1 PPTLISRFDLLYLVL
16 DKIDDKSDRM
26 LARHL
31 VSLYLEDKPQTA
43 GTDIMKI
50 EDLTAYISWARN
62 HIHPVLTP
70 EASNALVQAYVEMR
84 NAGADARS
92 NDRRITATTR
102 QLESMIRLSEAHAR
116 MRYSES
122 VDVEDVTEANRL
134 IREALKESATDPLTG
149 LIDLDLLGGQSSNQR
164 KLRGDL
170 RRELVA
176 LLGSRDKPY
185 RWVDLKQALE
195 AQSSLP
201 IDNAELG
208 EVLKGLEGE
217 GVLRVSGQG
226 NARNVRLV
234 GGGAQQVEV

>member
-1 PPTLISRFDLLYLVL
+1 MTHAF
-16 DKIDDKSDRM
+16 
-26 LARHL
+26 AR
-31 VSLYLEDKPQTA
+31 SQ
-43 GTDIMKI
+43 KI

-208 EVLKGLEGE
+208 EVLKGLESE